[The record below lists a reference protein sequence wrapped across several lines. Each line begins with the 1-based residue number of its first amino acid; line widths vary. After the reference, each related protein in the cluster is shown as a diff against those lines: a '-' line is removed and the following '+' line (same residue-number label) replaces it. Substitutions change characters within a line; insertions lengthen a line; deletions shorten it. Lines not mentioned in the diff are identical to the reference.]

1 MIEFSEVLL
10 IQEDVEEKKSVSEI
24 RASAGDR
31 QTKFSFPSCSS
42 QLINF
47 TLTYSHRDQQRETIS
62 GEGLTADGGP
72 LRQDGDGSH
81 RGVLQVLDGTVFGA
95 PAVGADPQEMTH
107 LVRSLTGV
115 QDAPV

>member
-1 MIEFSEVLL
+1 MSFQKFCLFRKTWR
-10 IQEDVEEKKSVSEI
+10 KKSE
-24 RASAGDR
+24 RRG
-31 QTKFSFPSCSS
+31 QTNKFSFPSCSS
-42 QLINF
+42 ELINF
-47 TLTYSHRDQQRETIS
+47 TLTYSHKDEQRESIS
-62 GEGLTADGGP
+62 GERLTADGGP